1 MGKYTNSL
9 NNDLIKQHPDYKR
22 LMLQTYLTA
31 PEWRNVEMAEEL
43 GEFIQKG
50 NAFYQYPYFKQ
61 VATFWRIF
69 AESYRVAKQHHTHR
83 ELLTSEYMV
92 MDLFIGVFT
101 TVGFVGL
108 GALSSCL
115 FLLMKKQNQSA
126 LQTHVGKLVSD
137 YAEFIHQIPFYNFP
151 YMSKVKPLWRAFYDT
166 PGKSFADYVTFTT
179 AVGQLIARALV
190 SKPIAWWYNQP
201 QNQAA
206 GKIHLLVKGKVT
218 ATKLQQIDKEIKL
231 VKSFKK
237 EPNKKNQPQYAH
249 ITIPRYEAFAKVI
262 NQLVESKIR
271 IKKIAS
277 QECIQFK
284 VQETGTELPLGK
296 YRTLYSYQNHVDN
309 KKTHMLD
316 VPVGQLDKTV
326 KSLKEDGL
334 TLKLMHDF

>member
-22 LMLQTYLTA
+22 LMMQTYLTA

-69 AESYRVAKQHHTHR
+69 AESYRVAKLHHTHK
-83 ELLTSEYMV
+83 ELLTSEYML
-92 MDLFIGVFT
+92 MNLFIGVFT

-108 GALSSCL
+108 GTLSSLL
-115 FLLMKKQNQSA
+115 FLVMKKQNHSTF
-126 LQTHVGKLVSD
+126 QTHVGKLVSE
-137 YAEFIHQIPFYNFP
+137 YAEFIHKIPFYNFS
-151 YMSKVKPLWRAFYDT
+151 YMSKVKPLWQAFKVT
-166 PGKSFADYVTFTT
+166 RSKSLADYVTFLTT
-179 AVGQLIARALV
+179 FCQLCARAAV

-206 GKIHLLVKGKVT
+206 DKIHLLVKGDIT
-218 ATKLQQIDKEIKL
+218 AKKLQQIDKEITL
-231 VKSFKK
+231 VKTFEKD
-237 EPNKKNQPQYAH
+237 PKNTKQSPYVH
-249 ITIPRYEAFAKVI
+249 ITIPRYEAFAKVM
-262 NQLVESKIR
+262 NQLADNDIKV
-271 IKKIAS
+271 KKIAS

-284 VQETGTELPLGK
+284 VKENGSSLPLGK
-296 YRTLYSYQNHVDN
+296 YRTLYSYQNHLDN
-309 KKTHMLD
+309 NKTHMLD
-316 VPVGQLDKTV
+316 VQVGQLNQTV
-326 KSLKEDGL
+326 KSLKEDDL